1 MVNKRY
7 YCSKSKGKLD
17 PWFITGFTD
26 GEGSFSVCVRKK
38 SNSELGFHVSIV
50 YSIGAEVN
58 PLNLKLL
65 EKVKEYFDGVGSI
78 SKSANMYIYE
88 VSSIKSLINIRK
100 HFENFPLQ
108 TTKYLNFKLWCQ
120 VMDIIAEKAHLT
132 KPGFYKVLSL
142 KNLFP
147 RGLSS
152 DLLEIYSKNIVHI
165 VKPVFESSNIKL
177 DHNWIAGFVQADGT
191 FGLNYTKQTRMKLG
205 YTCQAQFRIS
215 QHERD
220 LIVLNRIIESIGCG
234 TLVKPSGDRDRYS
247 ISVANISDLVNFVL
261 PLFQNNPIYGAKGE
275 DFLDFSKGISI
286 IRDKGHLTP
295 EGLKKLKDLSYAM
308 NTYRKF

>member
-1 MVNKRY
+1 MVNTRY
-7 YCSKSKGKLD
+7 FCSKPKGKLD

-26 GEGSFSVCVRKK
+26 GEGSFSVRIRKK
-38 SNSELGFHVSIV
+38 SNSALGFHVSIV

-65 EKVKEYFDGVGSI
+65 EKVREYFDGVGSI
-78 SKSANMYIYE
+78 SKSANMYYYE

-108 TTKYLNFKLWCQ
+108 TTKYINFKLWCQ
-120 VMDIIAEKAHLT
+120 IFDIIAEKAHLT

-142 KNLFP
+142 KILFP
-147 RGLSS
+147 KGLSS

-165 VKPVFESSNIKL
+165 VKPVFEASNLKL
-177 DHNWIAGFVQADGT
+177 NPNWIAGFVQADGT
-191 FGLNYTKQTRMKLG
+191 FGLNFTKQERMKLG
-205 YTCQAQFRIS
+205 YTCQPQFRIT

-234 TLVKPSGDRDRYS
+234 TLVKPSGDRDRYN
-247 ISVANISDLVNFVL
+247 ISVANISELVDIIL
-261 PLFQNNPIYGAKGE
+261 PLFQNNPLYGAKGA